1 MIRLRAVLREVL
13 ENLNLIAMVGGF
25 VVLYVGLS
33 SLSRPVANIVTGLL
47 VMAIGAW
54 PYLRVRKP

>member
-1 MIRLRAVLREVL
+1 VIRLRAVLREVL